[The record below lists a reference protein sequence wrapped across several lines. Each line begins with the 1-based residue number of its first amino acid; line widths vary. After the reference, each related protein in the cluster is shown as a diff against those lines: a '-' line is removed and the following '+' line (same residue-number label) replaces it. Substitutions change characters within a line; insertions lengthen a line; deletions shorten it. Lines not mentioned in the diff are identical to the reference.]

1 MINGGKRIML
11 QKFLLAAGTVMVA
24 LAFTVVMTPQT
35 AAQGKGHGSGGGGGA
50 SPSRGGPPPGAGVDR
65 GISRSSDASMGRS
78 DTGRANASDRSNGRS
93 DAGIERAR
101 MANENLKTANDDLR
115 RHPEIAS
122 DMHVTANDLRAG
134 YQTALATNPNLKF
147 GQYVAATR
155 LAANLGRNNPAITR
169 DAILAGL
176 AGGHSIGQTLQGL
189 GLSKD
194 QSKSAQKQ
202 VDEQIKHSK
211 RKS

>member
-1 MINGGKRIML
+1 MEETIML
-11 QKFLLAAGTVMVA
+11 QKFLLTAGTLMIA
-24 LAFTVVMTPQT
+24 LAFAGTITPNT

-50 SPSRGGPPPGAGVDR
+50 SSSRGGPPPGAGVDR
-65 GISRSSDASMGRS
+65 GIGRSSDASMGRS

-101 MANENLKTANDDLR
+101 MASENLKTADNDLR
-115 RHPEIAS
+115 RHPEIAT
-122 DMHVTANDLRAG
+122 DMHVSANSLRAG
-134 YQTALATNPNLKF
+134 YQAALATNPNLKF

-155 LAANLGRNNPAITR
+155 LAANLGRKNPAITR
-169 DAILAGL
+169 EAILAGL
-176 AGGHSIGQTLQGL
+176 AGGHSIGQTLQNL

-194 QSKSAQKQ
+194 QVKSAQKQ
-202 VDEQIKHSK
+202 VDEQIKNSK